1 MSWWHWAVMGLFL
14 AALEILTP
22 GGFYL
27 LFFGL
32 GGLAVAALTF
42 LGIGGPLWMQVL
54 LFTVFSVVSLLL
66 FRNPLLRRLQSKT
79 DSAAPSIEL
88 VGEIA
93 IPVEAIEPG
102 AVGRA
107 ELRGTPWAAAISHS
121 RRLFE
126 LFWLPRTNTRS
137 APRDKPRTA
146 SWRFCV
152 A

>member
-66 FRNPLLRRLQSKT
+66 FRNPLLRKLQSKT

-107 ELRGTPWAAAISHS
+107 ELRGTPWAARNRGTSAI
-121 RRLFE
+121 
-126 LFWLPRTNTRS
+126 P
-137 APRDKPRTA
+137 A
-146 SWRFCV
+146 SCRCKV
-152 A
+152 VRVEGLVITIEPE